1 MVNKL
6 QNENVTLKRDKNKP
20 QNKSDLES
28 RLKNIKV
35 LNTRGSVY
43 VPTTQKLIIK
53 PIDNDSK
60 NPNLIKDFEPNED
73 KIKEIENNIFHK
85 ISESVDKIFSFG
97 SVESRVTFNIPG
109 LNDAQESLNSQNK
122 NTKNREN
129 DIKSNKYKEIV
140 EEIDEDEIDS
150 YRQNL

>member
-20 QNKSDLES
+20 QGKSDLES
-28 RLKNIKV
+28 RLKNIQV
-35 LNTRGSVY
+35 VNTRSSVY
-43 VPTTQKLIIK
+43 VPTTQKLVIK
-53 PIDNDSK
+53 PKDKDSK
-60 NPNLIKDFEPNED
+60 NPNLIKDLEPNED

-97 SVESRVTFNIPG
+97 SVESRMTFNIPG
-109 LNDAQESLNSQNK
+109 LNEAQESSSLQNK

-129 DIKSNKYKEIV
+129 DIKSNKYKEID